1 MFSEAVSLEG
11 SSESAQIL
19 IPEGPLQGSQVGG
32 GDGCKAHKQKPF
44 LELPSPVS
52 SVRLNK

>member
-44 LELPSPVS
+44 LELLSPVS
-52 SVRLNK
+52 SGRLNK